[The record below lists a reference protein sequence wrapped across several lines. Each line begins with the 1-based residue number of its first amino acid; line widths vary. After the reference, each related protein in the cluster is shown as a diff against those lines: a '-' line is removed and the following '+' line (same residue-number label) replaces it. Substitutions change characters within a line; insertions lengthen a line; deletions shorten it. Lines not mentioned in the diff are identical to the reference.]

1 MKNTRYA
8 WRHSV
13 SRSFPFPVVPFV
25 LRTIRILLPIL
36 LVILFYRPGQTWG
49 ADGSREAF
57 QNMESSLA
65 EISVAMKKWA
75 DDYRNKGVVPP
86 PDLSGELRRLER
98 HVDYYIKTY
107 ETTTAPLKNPLKT
120 LELDQKG
127 LSAEEDKQISRALK
141 NITTMRDVYQ
151 ESWEKFR
158 KKHKQTAYILTGKGM
173 IDVLGLVAIFDK
185 IQRAGLPVR

>member
-1 MKNTRYA
+1 
-8 WRHSV
+8 
-13 SRSFPFPVVPFV
+13 
-25 LRTIRILLPIL
+25 
-36 LVILFYRPGQTWG
+36 
-49 ADGSREAF
+49 
-57 QNMESSLA
+57 
-65 EISVAMKKWA
+65 
-75 DDYRNKGVVPP
+75 
-86 PDLSGELRRLER
+86 LSGELRRLER

-185 IQRAGLPVR
+185 TFRPVRLVNP